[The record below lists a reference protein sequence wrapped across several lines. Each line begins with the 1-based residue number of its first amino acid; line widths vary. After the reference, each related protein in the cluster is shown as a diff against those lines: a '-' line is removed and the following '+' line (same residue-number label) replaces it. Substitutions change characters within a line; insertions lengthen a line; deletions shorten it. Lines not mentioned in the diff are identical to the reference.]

1 MARGRWFSD
10 RRKLQA
16 SWLLLAIVGFIFLL
30 LIFAKCSSSN
40 GQAASSGD
48 DVGASADPVMS
59 GSAVPTSGSSA
70 GAVRLHS
77 DGRAVCEDIPL
88 SGDKAFSAEVPAD
101 IRWDYASAGLKYPL
115 SSSVGPVYRPGYV
128 GQCFA
133 HSPSGAAMSAVNY
146 VGASS
151 ELETSEEDRRV
162 LLSKRMEGK
171 PEPLPLSHEG
181 AQQAKEQGFTM
192 LVVGYSVEEY
202 SVSEAKVKV
211 YLVAQQ
217 GNKKALRSMVLPVVW
232 EEGDWKIFVPEGQD
246 IGYQDSTD
254 TVPMNFLSVNR
265 G

>member
-48 DVGASADPVMS
+48 DVG
-59 GSAVPTSGSSA
+59 A

-151 ELETSEEDRRV
+151 ELETSDEDRRV

-171 PEPLPLSHEG
+171 PEPLPLSREG

-232 EEGDWKIFVPEGQD
+232 EEGDWKVFVPEGQD
-246 IGYQDSTD
+246 IEYQDSTD

>member
-1 MARGRWFSD
+1 MAKVHWFSE
-10 RRKLQA
+10 RRKRQA
-16 SWLLLAIVGFIFLL
+16 SWLFLGIVAFILL
-30 LIFAKCSSSN
+30 LLLFSKCSSSN
-40 GQAASSGD
+40 NQSGSSGAAGG
-48 DVGASADPVMS
+48 VSADPVMS
-59 GSAVPTSGSSA
+59 GSAAPTSGSSA

-77 DGRAVCEDIPL
+77 DGRAVCEEIPL
-88 SGDKAFSAEVPAD
+88 NGDKAFSAEVPAD

-115 SSSVGPVYRPGYV
+115 SSSMGPVYRPGYV

-133 HSPSGAAMSAVNY
+133 HSPSGAAMAAVNY
-146 VGASS
+146 VGVSS

-162 LLSKRMEGK
+162 LLSERMEGK
-171 PEPLPLSHEG
+171 PEPLPLSREG

-202 SVSEAKVKV
+202 SVSDAKVKV

-246 IGYQDSTD
+246 IEYQDSTD